1 MSTEIELKYA
11 AALRRE
17 QDLEAALE
25 AERERCREL
34 AEAVAVYLIDAA
46 ASPHALGAALRRA
59 QASPYA
65 GRGRALAALWRALDV
80 MKRDEL
86 LSIEALAALQVVQH
100 GGER

>member
-25 AERERCREL
+25 AERERCRAL
-34 AEAVAVYLIDAA
+34 ADAIAGYLADVTAA
-46 ASPHALGAALRRA
+46 PHTLEAALRRT

-65 GRGRALAALWRALDV
+65 ERGKALAALWRALDAL
-80 MKRDEL
+80 KRDER

-100 GGER
+100 GGTL